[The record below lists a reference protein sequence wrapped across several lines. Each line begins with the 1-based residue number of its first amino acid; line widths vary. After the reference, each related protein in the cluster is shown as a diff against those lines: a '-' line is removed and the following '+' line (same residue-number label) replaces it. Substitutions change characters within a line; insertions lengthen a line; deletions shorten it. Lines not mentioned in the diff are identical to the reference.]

1 MSDPNIWRPGNTID
15 ADNTIAHQSFT
26 ATAGQSLFTLT
37 DFVYSPDTSTLMVA
51 VAGLEQ
57 RPGIDFTETSF
68 DSFTLT
74 TPVQAGTV
82 VFARAVTKL
91 TAAKLLPGQVSNS
104 YLADMAAGTIKGRAA
119 GSGTGAPSDL
129 SAAQVK
135 TILSLSNVT
144 NNAQTN
150 AAVVPNTAP
159 SSGQILVGNSGG
171 SYTPKTVGGHA
182 TIDLNGNVTLAN
194 SGVAPGTY
202 TKVIV
207 DNKGRVTSGGF
218 LAAGDVPTLNQN
230 TTGNAGTATALQ
242 NSRNINGVPFNGT
255 ADITIN
261 AVDSTPRVPT
271 SAVDTDPTLNSD
283 SDSKIPSQKAI
294 KAYVDSTA
302 GVTSFASLTD
312 VDTSGVAN
320 GDVFAWDSGASELKP
335 ANPTAIVYAGRSSL
349 GTAAMADLGISSGE
363 IRTNTQNDAVYMQG
377 TANLSELTNAAT
389 ARTNLGLG
397 TSATLDVDTDNTLSA
412 DSDSVVP
419 SQKAVK
425 YYVDN
430 MSPVQ
435 SAVTII
441 GNLDASNDPNYP
453 PAATGDAYS
462 VTVAGKVGGASGVTV
477 GAGDLVVA
485 KVANAG
491 GDQATVGTD
500 WTVLGASSA
509 GALQA
514 ALNLSD
520 LPSPSTARA
529 NLGLGDSSTLN
540 VGTTASTV
548 AAGDDSR
555 ILNGATA
562 YGWGDHSAAGY
573 AKTKADVGLS
583 SVTDDAQVKAADLA
597 TEQEAK
603 AGVDNTKWMTPL
615 RTKQLIDEIGTE
627 GTDVLSTGESA
638 GKVLT
643 ADGLGGSSW
652 QTAGSGSGTVTSVG
666 LSVPT
671 GLSVSGSP
679 VTSSG
684 TLAISLAANYKIPT
698 TTEVTNGSTAYSW
711 GNHAS
716 AGYAK
721 TKSDVGLS
729 NVTNDAQTKASVVP
743 NTAPTA
749 GQILIGNFA
758 EYVPRTVSGAITLG
772 AAGIATLNSQVVTN
786 DKLANMAGGTMKCRF
801 PGSATGEPA
810 DHAIGGVI
818 AAANFYATAK
828 STPHDNDLFGLS
840 DSQDSWSLKKLTW
853 AQLKAAV
860 GSANPS
866 VTGTVTLSNA
876 PNTVALTN
884 IVTDLGLEFG
894 DVIDISGVG
903 LRRID
908 SIPNNNSVVVNAAH
922 STNQSNGP
930 LALPSNTMS
939 RTITLVSKWYNA
951 ARGLGQ
957 AFVERSGQRAIGV
970 SSNWGSNYQG
980 APGNVPTDII
990 IGAVLTSGTSWLE
1003 VEIGGIAGIATSAMA
1018 GTANSKAT
1026 LSFTVPP
1033 GAFFRL
1039 RTNSVSYSDLVWMEY
1054 R

>member
-91 TAAKLLPGQVSNS
+91 TAAKLMPGQVDNS
-104 YLADMAAGTIKGRAA
+104 HLADMAAGTIKGRES
-119 GSGTGAPSDL
+119 GSGTGSPVDL

-135 TILSLSNVT
+135 TILSLNNVT

-150 AAVVPNTAP
+150 AAVVPNTVP
-159 SSGQILVGNSGG
+159 SSGQLLIGNSGG

-218 LAAGDVPTLNQN
+218 LASGDVPTLNQN

-242 NSRNINGVPFNGT
+242 NARNINGIPFNGT

-261 AVDSTPRVPT
+261 AVDSTPRIPT
-271 SAVDTDPTLNSD
+271 SAIDTD
-283 SDSKIPSQKAI
+283 
-294 KAYVDSTA
+294 
-302 GVTSFASLTD
+302 G
-312 VDTSGVAN
+312 
-320 GDVFAWDSGASELKP
+320 
-335 ANPTAIVYAGRSSL
+335 
-349 GTAAMADLGISSGE
+349 
-363 IRTNTQNDAVYMQG
+363 
-377 TANLSELTNAAT
+377 
-389 ARTNLGLG
+389 
-397 TSATLDVDTDNTLSA
+397 TLSA
-412 DSDSVVP
+412 DSDNVIP

-441 GNLDASNDPNYP
+441 GNLDASSNPNYP

-491 GDQATVGTD
+491 GDQATVGAD
-500 WTVLGASSA
+500 WTILGASSA

-514 ALNLSD
+514 SLNLSD
-520 LPSPSTARA
+520 LPSPSTARS

-540 VGTTASTV
+540 VGTAAGTV

-555 ILNGATA
+555 ILNGAAA
-562 YGWGDHSAAGY
+562 YGWGDHSA
-573 AKTKADVGLS
+573 
-583 SVTDDAQVKAADLA
+583 
-597 TEQEAK
+597 E
-603 AGVDNTKWMTPL
+603 
-615 RTKQLIDEIGTE
+615 
-627 GTDVLSTGESA
+627 
-638 GKVLT
+638 
-643 ADGLGGSSW
+643 
-652 QTAGSGSGTVTSVG
+652 
-666 LSVPT
+666 
-671 GLSVSGSP
+671 
-679 VTSSG
+679 
-684 TLAISLAANYKIPT
+684 
-698 TTEVTNGSTAYSW
+698 
-711 GNHAS
+711 
-716 AGYAK
+716 GYAK

-729 NVTNDAQTKASVVP
+729 NVTNDVQTKASTVP
-743 NTAPTA
+743 NTVPSSGQVLVGNGTA
-749 GQILIGNFA
+749 
-758 EYVPRTVSGAITLG
+758 YVPRTVSGAITLS

-786 DKLANMAGGTMKCRF
+786 AKLANMAGGTMKCRF

-810 DHAIGGVI
+810 DFAIGSVM
-818 AAANFYATAK
+818 AAANYYATAK

-840 DSQDSWSLKKLTW
+840 DSQDGWSLKKLTW

-866 VTGTVTLSNA
+866 VTGTVTLSNT
-876 PNTVALTN
+876 PNTVALTD
-884 IVTDLGLEFG
+884 IVTDLGLVIG
-894 DVIDISGVG
+894 DVINISGVG

-908 SIPNNNSVVVNAAH
+908 SIPDNNSVVVNSAH

-930 LALPSNTMS
+930 LVLPSNSMS
-939 RTITLVSKWYNA
+939 RTITLVAKWYNA

-970 SSNWGSNYQG
+970 SSNWGSSYQG
-980 APGNVPTDII
+980 APGNVPTDVI
-990 IGAVLTSGTSWLE
+990 IGAVLSSGTSWLE
-1003 VEIGGIAGIATSAMA
+1003 VEIGGIAGIAASGMA
-1018 GTANSKAT
+1018 GIGNSKVM

-1033 GAFFRL
+1033 GASFRL
-1039 RTNSVSYSDLVWMEY
+1039 RTNSVSYSALVWMEY